1 MYVDA
6 PFFIVDLHLMKVSSG
21 QIYELTLQYASFTLK
36 VNSRFLHYNLKPS
49 YLIRKEADF
58 KIINES

>member
-6 PFFIVDLHLMKVSSG
+6 PFFIVDLHLMKASSG

-36 VNSRFLHYNLKPS
+36 VNPRLLHYILKPA
-49 YLIRKEADF
+49 IRKETDF
-58 KIINES
+58 NIINES